1 MTKFSS
7 PFRGLFISTRK
18 SSISS
23 MKQIGFRPLSG
34 VSLFLHI
41 VECSVDLTSVFS
53 SPFRGLFIST
63 EIIMQRLSF
72 AEPSFRPLSG
82 VSLFLRRGVL
92 KKQKYASFRPLSGV
106 SLFLRL
112 HNMRCSWRISFRPLS
127 GVSLFLQRINQC
139 EALTHMFS
147 SPFRGLF
154 ISTIEK
160 ICQIEAAFSFRPLSG
175 VSLFLLSFDAWRRMR
190 D

>member
-63 EIIMQRLSF
+63 KNKSM
-72 AEPSFRPLSG
+72 
-82 VSLFLRRGVL
+82 
-92 KKQKYASFRPLSGV
+92 
-106 SLFLRL
+106 
-112 HNMRCSWRISFRPLS
+112 
-127 GVSLFLQRINQC
+127 
-139 EALTHMFS
+139 
-147 SPFRGLF
+147 
-154 ISTIEK
+154 
-160 ICQIEAAFSFRPLSG
+160 
-175 VSLFLLSFDAWRRMR
+175 
-190 D
+190 

>member
-82 VSLFLRRGVL
+82 VSLFL
-92 KKQKYASFRPLSGV
+92 
-106 SLFLRL
+106 
-112 HNMRCSWRISFRPLS
+112 
-127 GVSLFLQRINQC
+127 QRINQC
-139 EALTHMFS
+139 EAITHMFS

-154 ISTIEK
+154 IST
-160 ICQIEAAFSFRPLSG
+160 LSSIPIINQG
-175 VSLFLLSFDAWRRMR
+175 LKP
-190 D
+190 

>member
-127 GVSLFLQRINQC
+127 GVSLFLRKLLCRDLVLRSLVFVPFPGSLYFYHRKDLPDRSGIQ
-139 EALTHMFS
+139 FS

-154 ISTIEK
+154 IST
-160 ICQIEAAFSFRPLSG
+160 
-175 VSLFLLSFDAWRRMR
+175 
-190 D
+190 

>member
-82 VSLFLRRGVL
+82 VSLFLR
-92 KKQKYASFRPLSGV
+92 
-106 SLFLRL
+106 L

-139 EALTHMFS
+139 EAITHMFS

-154 ISTIEK
+154 IST
-160 ICQIEAAFSFRPLSG
+160 
-175 VSLFLLSFDAWRRMR
+175 
-190 D
+190 